1 MLEPSQLPHLLT
13 VKQLRE
19 VVGPEILGRDEAYR
33 LARVYGLKLGRK
45 LVVPR
50 RVVVALL
57 EGELKPP
64 SGGRG

>member
-1 MLEPSQLPHLLT
+1 MLELNELPHLLT

-33 LARVYGLKLGRK
+33 LARTYGLKLGRK

-57 EGELKPP
+57 QGELKPP

>member
-1 MLEPSQLPHLLT
+1 MIELNELPHLLT

-33 LARVYGLKLGRK
+33 LARTYGLKLERK

-57 EGELKPP
+57 QGELKPRA
-64 SGGRG
+64 GGRG